1 VYGTKGSLNLTLQD
15 ALFYYEPKRAVQ
27 VPAAKGTVT
36 EKGITTGASYSPG
49 GEMPYRGPGKKLD
62 IAVAEDPTAT
72 ACAAFIDCIRTGK
85 KPVADARVGLGSA
98 LGVIVANQSLH
109 EKREIEISR
118 AV

>member
-1 VYGTKGSLNLTLQD
+1 
-15 ALFYYEPKRAVQ
+15 
-27 VPAAKGTVT
+27 
-36 EKGITTGASYSPG
+36 
-49 GEMPYRGPGKKLD
+49 MPYRGPGKKLD